1 MKKMGNESGQKHN
14 LSLVRTEPTT
24 SVLCEDSICNV
35 VVSFLYLI
43 WLLKI
48 EMVHAEQHDVPTCAT
63 HESKT
68 HLKRQVR

>member
-1 MKKMGNESGQKHN
+1 MGNESGQKHN
-14 LSLVRTEPTT
+14 LSLVGTELTT
-24 SVLCEDSICNV
+24 SVLRGHICNV

-48 EMVHAEQHDVPTCAT
+48 EMVHAEKHNVPTCAT